1 MDIVGRATDEGRFAF
16 CSLNYNIPY
25 VKIILAVSTFISL
38 SITSAFGAPIR
49 YEHNM
54 ELSSLPSYNVQISS
68 AELCARLG
76 TDECT
81 TDFTVREA
89 GGNKGVYIRLNNK
102 VTIGENVMMQPAQ
115 CTSNGSVI
123 SVDNAFWVNQLE
135 LGGKE
140 YNVKKAPH
148 IVTPG
153 TGRISLLANAYTDSV
168 GAISG
173 KNVNQCRI
181 PLVHTLDQTPIG
193 EVVFTGVIQTYVPP
207 AITLDEDN
215 IAVHASA
222 SGDWVVTTPVKIT
235 TGPARMTIRSTEDI
249 QIGLGNPWS
258 PMGNEFLTDFR
269 DERGGVYT
277 SILKVKGRLRNNNV
291 HQQVSINF
299 ILETT

>member
-38 SITSAFGAPIR
+38 SITSAFCAPVR
-49 YEHNM
+49 FVHNM
-54 ELSSLPSYNVQISS
+54 DLSLLQTSKTEITS
-68 AELCARLG
+68 AELCAQIG
-76 TDECT
+76 AHECST
-81 TDFTVREA
+81 NFTVSPA
-89 GGNKGVYIRLNNK
+89 GGNLGAHIRLNNK
-102 VTIGENVMMQPAQ
+102 FTIGENVMIQPAQ

-123 SVDNAFWVNQLE
+123 SVNKAFWVLQLE

-140 YNVKKAPH
+140 YNVQTAPH
-148 IVTPG
+148 IATPG
-153 TGRISLLANAYTDSV
+153 TGTLSVIANPHSGSI

-181 PLVHTLDQTPIG
+181 PLVHTLDQTSIG

-207 AITLDEDN
+207 AIKLGENN

-258 PMGNEFLTDFR
+258 PMGNEFLTDFS

-277 SILKVKGRLRNNNV
+277 STLKVKGRLRNNNV